1 MTHNFFPPRHAA
13 VTELTELRGLLNG
26 VKSAPAD
33 LRKVI
38 LIVEDEPD
46 VVRLLAFHLQRAGYR
61 VTHASDGLTA
71 INQAFDQKP
80 DLVLLDLM
88 LPKLHGL
95 EVCRLLKQSP
105 TSRHIPVIM
114 VTALTGLDDKLKGFG
129 CGADDYVTK
138 PFEIRELLAC
148 IAQHLQMSETRSS
161 RGP

>member
-1 MTHNFFPPRHAA
+1 MGFFPCRHAP
-13 VTELTELRGLLNG
+13 VTELTEWCLSVGE
-26 VKSAPAD
+26 VKTGTGDA
-33 LRKVI
+33 RKVI

-61 VTHASDGLTA
+61 VAHASDGLTA

-95 EVCRLLKQSP
+95 DVCRLLKQSP
-105 TSRHIPVIM
+105 ASRHIPVIM
-114 VTALTGLDDKLKGFG
+114 VTALTSLEDKLKGFG

-138 PFEIRELLAC
+138 PFEIRELLAR
-148 IAQHLQMSETRSS
+148 IAQHLESDRSRSS
-161 RGP
+161 RP